1 MNHEW
6 ESGTNTNHVEF
17 QREKF
22 TIHFISSTM
31 PLKEPKLCIK
41 PWMLTICFPLF
52 GLGSNSGLKWILARL
67 SLHFWVSSL
76 IFLFTRFKI
85 ANVKHIWYAFKLHCC
100 STALIIFSY
109 ISFGRRYQLLLLSE
123 IYLLSLFCTSSISP
137 MSSSCASPMSVI
149 QSSSPVCIL
158 SMSLLCSSSSVC
170 MMFISLLCLSSS
182 VCMFSMS
189 LACLSSSVYL
199 LPISEIGLS
208 YLYS

>member
-6 ESGTNTNHVEF
+6 ESGTSTNHVEF

-41 PWMLTICFPLF
+41 PWMLTTCFPLF

-85 ANVKHIWYAFKLHCC
+85 ANVKHIWYALKLHCC
-100 STALIIFSY
+100 STALIILSH

-123 IYLLSLFCTSSISP
+123 VCFVRRPYRQWVQVVRRQCQWYNRQVQFAFCPCHCYVRQVQFVWCSYH
-137 MSSSCASPMSVI
+137 CY
-149 QSSSPVCIL
+149 VCQVQF
-158 SMSLLCSSSSVC
+158 VC
-170 MMFISLLCLSSS
+170 FPCHWHACQVQFIC
-182 VCMFSMS
+182 CQ
-189 LACLSSSVYL
+189 YQK
-199 LPISEIGLS
+199 
-208 YLYS
+208 